1 MKIVATIVSIFVT
14 ASILIVGYVLIHL
27 KNKKDKEYDDFVLGH
42 SQALKQ
48 LDYLNSIYQFSK
60 VSKIN
65 LLQDYDNENIYNG
78 IFCEDYLIYYLRDHE
93 EKVNHDIKA
102 ADENKK
108 MWEDYTSRLRI
119 QVEPFLGK
127 FNAEAGKLK
136 KERLDKIEHDYFRS
150 KLKGATISLTAF
162 VNLRL
167 TKING
172 ALVKGRERGFS
183 QDEIISYLNR
193 LDDQED
199 GFYLD
204 DEIWNS
210 LCRVERGK
218 VTNKLRFYIYNRD
231 GNRCVHCG
239 SRENLEVDH
248 IIPISKGGKTVVNN
262 LQTLCHR
269 CNVEKGAKSHF

>member
-1 MKIVATIVSIFVT
+1 MWRQYYT
-14 ASILIVGYVLIHL
+14 
-27 KNKKDKEYDDFVLGH
+27 
-42 SQALKQ
+42 
-48 LDYLNSIYQFSK
+48 NS
-60 VSKIN
+60 
-65 LLQDYDNENIYNG
+65 D
-78 IFCEDYLIYYLRDHE
+78 
-93 EKVNHDIKA
+93 
-102 ADENKK
+102 ADLSLTCTRE
-108 MWEDYTSRLRI
+108 
-119 QVEPFLGK
+119 FL
-127 FNAEAGKLK
+127 E
-136 KERLDKIEHDYFRS
+136 KIEHDYFRS

>member
-1 MKIVATIVSIFVT
+1 MKIVATVVSIFVT
-14 ASILIVGYVLIHL
+14 AAVLIVGYVLIHL
-27 KNKKDKEYDDFVLGH
+27 KKKKDKEYDDFVLGH

-93 EKVNHDIKA
+93 EKVEHDIKA

-108 MWEDYTSRLRI
+108 MWEDYTSRLRN

-127 FNAEAGKLK
+127 FNAEPGKLK
-136 KERLDKIEHDYFRS
+136 KERLEKIEHDYFRS

-204 DEIWNS
+204 DEI
-210 LCRVERGK
+210 
-218 VTNKLRFYIYNRD
+218 
-231 GNRCVHCG
+231 
-239 SRENLEVDH
+239 
-248 IIPISKGGKTVVNN
+248 
-262 LQTLCHR
+262 
-269 CNVEKGAKSHF
+269 

>member
-27 KNKKDKEYDDFVLGH
+27 KKKKDKEYDDFVLDH

-78 IFCEDYLIYYLRDHE
+78 IFCEDYLIYYLRGHE
-93 EKVNHDIKA
+93 EKVEHDIKA

-108 MWEDYTSRLRI
+108 MWEDYTSRLRN

-127 FNAEAGKLK
+127 FNAEPGKLK
-136 KERLDKIEHDYFRS
+136 KERLEKIENDYLRS

>member
-1 MKIVATIVSIFVT
+1 MKAVTTIVSIFVT
-14 ASILIVGYVLIHL
+14 GLILTLGYLLIHFI
-27 KNKKDKEYDDFVLGH
+27 KKRDKDYEDFVLNH
-42 SQALKQ
+42 SVALKK
-48 LDYLNSIYQFSK
+48 LDYLNSIYQFSR
-60 VSKIN
+60 VAKID

-93 EKVNHDIKA
+93 SEVEHACKV
-102 ADENKK
+102 ADENRRMLEEYRNRIKK
-108 MWEDYTSRLRI
+108 E
-119 QVEPFLGK
+119 VETRLGK
-127 FNAEAGKLK
+127 FDEDPGKLN
-136 KERLDKIEHDYFRS
+136 KERLDDLEDRYFRS

-172 ALVKGRERGFS
+172 ALVKGRERSFS

-218 VTNKLRFYIYNRD
+218 VTNKLRFYVYNRD

-248 IIPISKGGKTVVNN
+248 IIPISKGGKTVVSN

>member
-1 MKIVATIVSIFVT
+1 MKIVATVVSIFVT
-14 ASILIVGYVLIHL
+14 AAVLIVGYVLIHL
-27 KNKKDKEYDDFVLGH
+27 KKKKDKEYDDFVLGH

-78 IFCEDYLIYYLRDHE
+78 IFCEDYLIYYLRDYE

-108 MWEDYTSRLRI
+108 MWEDYTSRLRN

-127 FNAEAGKLK
+127 FNADPGKLK
-136 KERLDKIEHDYFRS
+136 KERLEKIEHDYFRS